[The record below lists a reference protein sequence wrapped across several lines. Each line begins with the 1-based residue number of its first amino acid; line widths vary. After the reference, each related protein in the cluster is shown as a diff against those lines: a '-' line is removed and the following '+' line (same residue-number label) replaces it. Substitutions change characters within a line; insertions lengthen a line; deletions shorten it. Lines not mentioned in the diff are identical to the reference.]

1 MYQKKR
7 RARRDFWSLNIDFRG
22 RCRRRCL
29 TPLRTVPS
37 FVTAHTFCAS
47 ADTRVSYGLC
57 LLIQGYF
64 CAV

>member
-7 RARRDFWSLNIDFRG
+7 RARRDFWSLNIVFRG
-22 RCRRRCL
+22 RFRRRCL

-37 FVTAHTFCAS
+37 FVTAHTFCTS
-47 ADTRVSYGLC
+47 GDTRVSYGLC